1 MDWDFNCSNSFQL
14 LELLLNALYNFRMEK
29 KILRVQLYT
38 LFILTTIN
46 LIYFY
51 YRDNLPDNYYEI
63 TYQNQTINFFTYYFF
78 SLLAN
83 FGYWCGIWVTV
94 SFVTFALLHSFVLN
108 KKKDFKNQIVI
119 AALLPLT
126 LFLCYLLLPETLG
139 EGLYFLV
146 KENLSLLSVIGS
158 ILLFGLSFF
167 YLVSEKHFF
176 KSCKYVWKQIV
187 SSYLTVRNA
196 DYSSLK
202 SFDPKASFL
211 SFKLKLMEK
220 IGKFESTDAPVLAT
234 AKTKVPVKLKITETP
249 NLTESPKISET
260 KRSLAVEPLVTA
272 EELINEDEIEEL
284 VSGLEEDDFDD
295 SADDSIELSEEDD
308 LDEDEN
314 NDSQIDESDET
325 EEYEDVESPY
335 ALAAAKAPKVEE
347 KFFDVDEL
355 ISCIVSKNQ
364 TKAYKDPEDQYFER
378 TARAIEEKLKE
389 FNISAQIINVL
400 KGPVVDTFELE
411 LGAGVKVNGVTN
423 RTDDLSLALMGAPIR
438 VVYPMRGKST
448 IGIEVPR
455 NPREVIY
462 LDEVL
467 KSPHF
472 NNPSYR
478 LPIAMGKDAY
488 GDPAVI
494 DLAAT
499 PHLLVAGT
507 TGAGK
512 SVFVNTLLVSLIIKF
527 SPKKLRLI
535 MLDPKQLELA
545 LYSRLPHLIMPVVTN
560 PEIASAAL
568 MWAIE
573 EMERRY
579 TLLKDFGVKNIDG
592 FNKKVKI
599 AGPELT
605 ARITKYYPD
614 AETVDFELPFI
625 VIVVD
630 EFADLMLS
638 KSGKAI
644 EVAISRLAAKARA
657 SGIHIVLATQRPS
670 TDIITGVIKAN
681 FPTRVS
687 FRVFTNIDSRVI
699 LDGMGAE
706 KLLGKGDMLFK
717 QGIDILRMHSAYV
730 DEDEIE
736 RLVDKLATLPAQF
749 DIEAMEFIQNNG
761 IIDDDTEGVTQDG
774 EGGPLKDDKYQ
785 DAVRC
790 VATHRVASASFLQ
803 RRLGVGYNR
812 AANLIE
818 EMERHG
824 VVGPAQ
830 GSKPRKVLVPP
841 PADSMP

>member
-1 MDWDFNCSNSFQL
+1 
-14 LELLLNALYNFRMEK
+14 MEK
-29 KILRVQLYT
+29 KILKTQLYT
-38 LFILTTIN
+38 LFILTTLN

-51 YRDNLPDNYYEI
+51 FHDSLPDHYFEI
-63 TYQNQTINFFTYYFF
+63 TYQNSSINFFTYYFF

-94 SFVTFALLHSFVLN
+94 SFITFAILHTFVLN
-108 KKKDFKNQIVI
+108 KKHDTKSVTVI
-119 AALLPLT
+119 ATLLPLT
-126 LFLCYLLLPETLG
+126 LGICYLALPESLG
-139 EGLYFLV
+139 EGLHSLV
-146 KENLSLLSVIGS
+146 RENLSVLTIVFSVMF
-158 ILLFGLSFF
+158 FGMSFF

-176 KSCKYVWKQIV
+176 KTCRYVWKILCSMVKSIQ
-187 SSYLTVRNA
+187 NA
-196 DYSSLK
+196 DYSALK
-202 SFDPKASFL
+202 KIDVPKMMATW
-211 SFKLKLMEK
+211 KLQISGLISGLKPTEAVN
-220 IGKFESTDAPVLAT
+220 EVTTPS
-234 AKTKVPVKLKITETP
+234 KLKITS
-249 NLTESPKISET
+249 SPKIQEV
-260 KRSLAVEPLVTA
+260 KRTAAPVQEIVDEEVE
-272 EELINEDEIEEL
+272 EDEM
-284 VSGLEEDDFDD
+284 
-295 SADDSIELSEEDD
+295 
-308 LDEDEN
+308 EDE
-314 NDSQIDESDET
+314 EEEDET
-325 EEYEDVESPY
+325 EEIEASDEDEDDEEDYNDAEIDSAEELEEVESPF
-335 ALAAAKAPKVEE
+335 ATKKVRVVED
-347 KFFDVDEL
+347 KFFEAAEL
-355 ISCIVSKNQ
+355 ISCIAPKSHSHKVH
-364 TKAYKDPEDQYFER
+364 DPDDKYFE
-378 TARAIEEKLKE
+378 TIARAIEEKLKE
-389 FNISAQIINVL
+389 FNISSHVINVL

-411 LGAGVKVNGVTN
+411 LGAGVKVAGVTN

-438 VVYPMRGKST
+438 MVYPMKGKST

-455 NPREVIY
+455 NPRDVIY

-472 NNPSYR
+472 NNSNYR

-488 GDPAVI
+488 GDAAVI

-512 SVFVNTLLVSLIIKF
+512 SVFINTLLVSLIIKF

-545 LYSRLPHLIMPVVTN
+545 LYARLPHLIMPVVTD
-560 PEIASAAL
+560 PQIASVAL
-568 MWAIE
+568 LWAID

-579 TLLKDFGVKNIDG
+579 SLLKDFGVKNIEG
-592 FNKKVKI
+592 FNKKVTTV
-599 AGPELT
+599 GTELT
-605 ARITKYYPD
+605 CKINKYYPD
-614 AETVDFELPFI
+614 AESQNFELPFI
-625 VIVVD
+625 VVVVD

-644 EVAISRLAAKARA
+644 ETSISRLAAKARA

-730 DEDEIE
+730 NEDEIE
-736 RLVDKLATLPAQF
+736 ALVDKLSTIPNQY
-749 DIEAMEFIQNNG
+749 DEGAMEFITNNG
-761 IIDDDTEGVTQDG
+761 IEDTDTEGITTDG
-774 EGGPLKDDKYQ
+774 EGGGLKDEKY
-785 DAVRC
+785 DEAVRC
-790 VATHRVASASFLQ
+790 VAMHRMASASFLQ

-818 EMERHG
+818 EMERYG
-824 VVGPAQ
+824 VVGPGQ

-841 PADSMP
+841 PNDSTP

>member
-1 MDWDFNCSNSFQL
+1 
-14 LELLLNALYNFRMEK
+14 MEK

-63 TYQNQTINFFTYYFF
+63 TYQNQSINFFTYYFF

-94 SFVTFALLHSFVLN
+94 SFVTFAVLHSFVLN

-126 LFLCYLLLPETLG
+126 LFLCYLILPETLG

-146 KENLSLLSVIGS
+146 KENLSLLS
-158 ILLFGLSFF
+158 ILSSVLIFGASFF
-167 YLVSEKHFF
+167 YLVSEKNFF
-176 KSCKYVWKQIV
+176 KTCKYIWKKIV
-187 SSYLTVRNA
+187 AFASFIKEA
-196 DYSSLK
+196 DYSAVK
-202 SFDPKASFL
+202 SFDPKAFIAT
-211 SFKLKLMEK
+211 LKVKANELVA
-220 IGKFESTDAPVLAT
+220 KFQKNTDSVPAAAAPVKA
-234 AKTKVPVKLKITETP
+234 KLKITEAKRALPIETVELP
-249 NLTESPKISET
+249 LAEVEEDEEVGVLAETEETTDELEDDSADENAEENTEEEDEVFNDSVDEVDEEFEEVESPFVAAKAKKAED
-260 KRSLAVEPLVTA
+260 KFFDA
-272 EELINEDEIEEL
+272 EELINCI
-284 VSGLEEDDFDD
+284 
-295 SADDSIELSEEDD
+295 
-308 LDEDEN
+308 
-314 NDSQIDESDET
+314 
-325 EEYEDVESPY
+325 
-335 ALAAAKAPKVEE
+335 AP
-347 KFFDVDEL
+347 
-355 ISCIVSKNQ
+355 KNQ
-364 TKAYKDPEDQYFER
+364 TKVFKDPEDHYFEK

-389 FNISAQIINVL
+389 FNITAQIVNVL

-411 LGAGVKVNGVTN
+411 LGAGVKVAGVIN

-438 VVYPMRGKST
+438 MVYPMKGKST
-448 IGIEVPR
+448 IGLEVPR

-467 KSPHF
+467 KSPLF

-512 SVFVNTLLVSLIIKF
+512 SVFINTLLVSLIIKF

-545 LYSRLPHLIMPVVTN
+545 LYARLPHLIMPVVTN
-560 PEIASAAL
+560 PEIASVAL
-568 MWAIE
+568 LWAIE

-592 FNKKVKI
+592 FNKKVKT

-614 AETVDFELPFI
+614 SDTLDFELPFI
-625 VIVVD
+625 VVVVD

-644 EVAISRLAAKARA
+644 EVSISRLAAKARA

-749 DIEAMEFIQNNG
+749 DTEAMEFIQNNG
-761 IIDDDTEGVTQDG
+761 VPDTDTEGVTTDG
-774 EGGPLKDDKYQ
+774 EGSLKDDKYQ

-818 EMERHG
+818 EMEKHG

-841 PADSMP
+841 PADA

>member
-1 MDWDFNCSNSFQL
+1 
-14 LELLLNALYNFRMEK
+14 MEK
-29 KILRVQLYT
+29 KILRVQLYS

-63 TYQNQTINFFTYYFF
+63 TYQNQSINFFTYYFF

-94 SFVTFALLHSFVLN
+94 SFVTFAILNSVVLT

-126 LFLCYLLLPETLG
+126 LLLCYLILPESLG

-146 KENLSLLSVIGS
+146 KENLSMLTVVGSVF
-158 ILLFGLSFF
+158 ILGASFF

-176 KSCKYVWKQIV
+176 KTCKFVGKKLNNLALMIK
-187 SSYLTVRNA
+187 NA
-196 DYSSLK
+196 DYSAIMNFDAKAFIEQSKMKVTGLINRFRAPDEALVTPGIK
-202 SFDPKASFL
+202 SPS
-211 SFKLKLMEK
+211 
-220 IGKFESTDAPVLAT
+220 
-234 AKTKVPVKLKITETP
+234 KLKITEAGKV
-249 NLTESPKISET
+249 TEV
-260 KRSLAVEPLVTA
+260 KRSLAVEALDVGPVSGVEEFDEDETEEIEEESEVNDEAELSEDSEDEEFDDTQIDDGEGAYEFEEVA
-272 EELINEDEIEEL
+272 SPFVQKAPKIEDKFFDSEELINCI
-284 VSGLEEDDFDD
+284 
-295 SADDSIELSEEDD
+295 
-308 LDEDEN
+308 
-314 NDSQIDESDET
+314 
-325 EEYEDVESPY
+325 
-335 ALAAAKAPKVEE
+335 APKNQ
-347 KFFDVDEL
+347 
-355 ISCIVSKNQ
+355 SKVF
-364 TKAYKDPEDQYFER
+364 KDPEDQYFEK

-389 FNISAQIINVL
+389 FNITAQIVNVL

-411 LGAGVKVNGVTN
+411 LGAGVKVAGVIN

-438 VVYPMRGKST
+438 MVYPMKGKST
-448 IGIEVPR
+448 IGLEVPR

-467 KSPHF
+467 KSPLF

-512 SVFVNTLLVSLIIKF
+512 SVFINTLLVSLIIKF

-560 PEIASAAL
+560 AEIASVAL

-605 ARITKYYPD
+605 SKINKYYPD
-614 AETVDFELPFI
+614 AETDFELPFI
-625 VIVVD
+625 VVVVD

-644 EVAISRLAAKARA
+644 ETSISRLAAKARA

-749 DIEAMEFIQNNG
+749 DTEAMEFIQNNG
-761 IIDDDTEGVTQDG
+761 VPDTDTDGVTTDG
-774 EGGPLKDDKYQ
+774 EGSLKDDKYD

>member
-1 MDWDFNCSNSFQL
+1 
-14 LELLLNALYNFRMEK
+14 MEK
-29 KILRVQLYT
+29 KILRAQLYS
-38 LFILTTIN
+38 LFILTTLN

-63 TYQNQTINFFTYYFF
+63 SYHNDSINFFTYYFF

-94 SFVTFALLHSFVLN
+94 TFIIFAILHTLVLT
-108 KKKDFKNQIVI
+108 KKKEVKNQIVI
-119 AALLPLT
+119 AALMPFS
-126 LFLCYLLLPETLG
+126 LFSCYLLLPETLG
-139 EGLYFLV
+139 EGLFFLIR
-146 KENLSLLSVIGS
+146 ENISLLTVISSIFIFGS
-158 ILLFGLSFF
+158 SLF

-176 KSCKYVWKQIV
+176 KTCNWFWKNAVAFGRILKELDYSALKQIDWKNLSTLAKEKVIAFVARLRPVEV
-187 SSYLTVRNA
+187 SVTSRAPT
-196 DYSSLK
+196 K
-202 SFDPKASFL
+202 
-211 SFKLKLMEK
+211 FK
-220 IGKFESTDAPVLAT
+220 I
-234 AKTKVPVKLKITETP
+234 
-249 NLTESPKISET
+249 TESPKIQNDHHPTPVGSIAEEIEDKVDVPDELELEASEEAET
-260 KRSLAVEPLVTA
+260 EEFNDSVDEEDEVEFEEVDSPFVA
-272 EELINEDEIEEL
+272 KMPKVEDKFFESEELIN
-284 VSGLEEDDFDD
+284 
-295 SADDSIELSEEDD
+295 
-308 LDEDEN
+308 
-314 NDSQIDESDET
+314 
-325 EEYEDVESPY
+325 
-335 ALAAAKAPKVEE
+335 
-347 KFFDVDEL
+347 
-355 ISCIVSKNQ
+355 CIVAKNQ
-364 TKAYKDPEDQYFER
+364 SNKISDPSDNYF
-378 TARAIEEKLKE
+378 TTIARSIEEKLKE
-389 FNISAQIINVL
+389 FNISANVINVL

-411 LGAGVKVNGVTN
+411 LGAGVKVASVNN
-423 RTDDLSLALMGAPIR
+423 KADDLSLALMGAPIR
-438 VVYPMRGKST
+438 IVYPMKGKST

-455 NPREVIY
+455 NPRDYIY

-467 KSPHF
+467 RSPHF
-472 NNPSYR
+472 NNTNYK

-488 GDPAVI
+488 GDAAVI
-494 DLAAT
+494 DLAST

-545 LYSRLPHLIMPVVTN
+545 LYQRLPHLIMPVVTDHS
-560 PEIASAAL
+560 IASAAL
-568 MWAIE
+568 LWAID

-579 TLLKDFGVKNIDG
+579 SLLKDFGVKNIEG
-592 FNKKVKI
+592 FNKKVI
-599 AGPELT
+599 SAGTDLT
-605 ARITKYYPD
+605 CKITKYYPD
-614 AETVDFELPFI
+614 AETEGFELPYI
-625 VIVVD
+625 VVVVD

-644 EVAISRLAAKARA
+644 ETSISRLAAKARA

-699 LDGMGAE
+699 LDGTGAE

-717 QGIDILRMHSAYV
+717 QGIDILRMHSAFV
-730 DEDEIE
+730 NEEEIE
-736 RLVDKLATLPAQF
+736 ALVDKLSTLPVQYDPA
-749 DIEAMEFIQNNG
+749 AMEFLENNG
-761 IIDDDTEGVTQDG
+761 TVDTDTDGVTLD
-774 EGGPLKDDKYQ
+774 EESGGLKDDKY
-785 DAVRC
+785 DEAVRC

-841 PADSMP
+841 PADLAP

>member
-1 MDWDFNCSNSFQL
+1 
-14 LELLLNALYNFRMEK
+14 MEK
-29 KILRVQLYT
+29 KILKVQLYS
-38 LFILTTIN
+38 LFILTTLN

-63 TYQNQTINFFTYYFF
+63 TYQNHSINFFTYYFF
-78 SLLAN
+78 TLLAN

-94 SFVTFALLHSFVLN
+94 SFITFAILHTFVLT
-108 KKKDFKNQIVI
+108 KKKDMKNQIVI

-126 LFLCYLLLPETLG
+126 LSLCYLLLPETLG
-139 EGLYFLV
+139 EGLLFLI
-146 KENLSLLSVIGS
+146 KENLSILNVVFSVM
-158 ILLFGLSFF
+158 LFGAGFF
-167 YLVSEKHFF
+167 YLVSEKNFF
-176 KSCKYVWKQIV
+176 KTCRFIWKQLVVIGMMIKE
-187 SSYLTVRNA
+187 A
-196 DYSSLK
+196 DYSALK
-202 SFDPKASFL
+202 SIDFKKLPDTIKAHAMALVARF
-211 SFKLKLMEK
+211 
-220 IGKFESTDAPVLAT
+220 GKVEELAPVTAT
-234 AKTKVPVKLKITETP
+234 AAPKKLKITDSSKVKEAP
-249 NLTESPKISET
+249 AQ
-260 KRSLAVEPLVTA
+260 RSLPVEEPVVA
-272 EELINEDEIEEL
+272 KEIEEEE
-284 VSGLEEDDFDD
+284 LEE
-295 SADDSIELSEEDD
+295 AEEEDA
-308 LDEDEN
+308 
-314 NDSQIDESDET
+314 ESVDET
-325 EEYEDVESPY
+325 EEEFNDSIDDELEETEEETEEEDEFEAVESPFQT
-335 ALAAAKAPKVEE
+335 KAKVED
-347 KFFDVDEL
+347 KFFDADEL
-355 ISCIVSKNQ
+355 ISCIVAKNQ
-364 TKAYKDPEDQYFER
+364 TNQISDPSDNYFH
-378 TARAIEEKLKE
+378 TIAKAIEEKLKE
-389 FNISAQIINVL
+389 FNISAHVINVL

-411 LGAGVKVNGVTN
+411 LGAGVKVAGVTN

-438 VVYPMRGKST
+438 MVYPMKGKST

-455 NPREVIY
+455 NPRDVIY

-494 DLAAT
+494 DLAST

-545 LYSRLPHLIMPVVTN
+545 LYARLPHLIMPVVTD
-560 PEIASAAL
+560 PQIASVAL
-568 MWAIE
+568 LWAID

-579 TLLKDFGVKNIDG
+579 SLLKDFGVKNIDG
-592 FNKKVKI
+592 FNKKVQT
-599 AGPELT
+599 AGTDLT
-605 ARITKYYPD
+605 CRITKYYPD
-614 AETVDFELPFI
+614 AEVVDFELPFI
-625 VIVVD
+625 VVVVD

-644 EVAISRLAAKARA
+644 EVSISRLAAKARA

-730 DEDEIE
+730 HEDEIE
-736 RLVDKLATLPAQF
+736 ALVTKLSTLPSQF
-749 DIEAMEFIQNNG
+749 DTDAMEFIEKNG
-761 IIDDDTEGVTQDG
+761 VVDTDVEGITTDG
-774 EGGPLKDDKYQ
+774 EGGGLKDEKY
-785 DAVRC
+785 DEAVRC
-790 VATHRVASASFLQ
+790 VAMHRVASASFLQ

-841 PADSMP
+841 PADSAP

>member
-1 MDWDFNCSNSFQL
+1 MCPYAAPTFHCLAHDKDAPYN
-14 LELLLNALYNFRMEK
+14 LNMEK
-29 KILRVQLYT
+29 KILRTQLYS
-38 LFILTTIN
+38 LFILTTLN

-63 TYQNQTINFFTYYFF
+63 TYQNSSINFFTYYFF

-94 SFVTFALLHSFVLN
+94 SFVTFAILHTLVLT
-108 KKKDFKNQIVI
+108 KKKDVKNQIVI
-119 AALLPLT
+119 AALMPLT
-126 LFLCYLLLPETLG
+126 LGLCYFILPEALG
-139 EGLYFLV
+139 EGLFFLI
-146 KENLSLLSVIGS
+146 KENFSS
-158 ILLFGLSFF
+158 ITLFFCTFFFGASFF
-167 YLVSEKHFF
+167 YLVSEKNFF
-176 KSCKYVWKQIV
+176 KTCNWIWKRVTALAEMIK
-187 SSYLTVRNA
+187 TA
-196 DYSSLK
+196 DYSALK
-202 SFDPKASFL
+202 SIEYKKYPELIKAQ
-211 SFKLKLMEK
+211 
-220 IGKFESTDAPVLAT
+220 VLAFVARMKAPAEAV
-234 AKTKVPVKLKITETP
+234 AKVKAPAKFKI
-249 NLTESPKISET
+249 TESPKI
-260 KRSLAVEPLVTA
+260 EPVITPVPVV
-272 EELINEDEIEEL
+272 EDEEEI
-284 VSGLEEDDFDD
+284 VDEVEEIDEVEEEETEVEED
-295 SADDSIELSEEDD
+295 EVEEF
-308 LDEDEN
+308 
-314 NDSQIDESDET
+314 NDSVDEEET
-325 EEYEDVESPY
+325 EEEDFEEVDSPFV
-335 ALAAAKAPKVEE
+335 AKKPVVEE
-347 KFFDVDEL
+347 KFFESDEL
-355 ISCIVSKNQ
+355 ISCIAPKNSSN
-364 TKAYKDPEDQYFER
+364 KISDPSDNYF
-378 TARAIEEKLKE
+378 TTIARAIEEKLKE
-389 FNISAQIINVL
+389 FNISAHVINVL

-411 LGAGVKVNGVTN
+411 LGAGVKVAGVTN
-423 RTDDLSLALMGAPIR
+423 RVDDLSLALMGAPIR
-438 VVYPMRGKST
+438 MVYPMKGKST

-455 NPREVIY
+455 NPRDVIY

-472 NNPSYR
+472 NNASYK

-488 GDPAVI
+488 GDAAVI
-494 DLAAT
+494 DLAST

-545 LYSRLPHLIMPVVTN
+545 LYSRLPHLIMPVVTD
-560 PEIASAAL
+560 PSIASAAL
-568 MWAIE
+568 LWAID

-579 TLLKDFGVKNIDG
+579 SLLKDFGVKNIEG
-592 FNKKVKI
+592 FNKKYQN

-605 ARITKYYPD
+605 AKVNKYYPD
-614 AETVDFELPFI
+614 AEVIGFEMPYI
-625 VIVVD
+625 VVVVD

-644 EVAISRLAAKARA
+644 ETSISRLAAKARA

-687 FRVFTNIDSRVI
+687 FRVFTSIDSRVI

-730 DEDEIE
+730 NEDEIE
-736 RLVDKLATLPAQF
+736 ALVDKLATLPVQY
-749 DIEAMEFIQNNG
+749 DTGAMEFLESNG
-761 IIDDDTEGVTQDG
+761 TVDTDTDG
-774 EGGPLKDDKYQ
+774 ITMDGDGGGLKDEKYEE
-785 DAVRC
+785 AVRC
-790 VATHRVASASFLQ
+790 VAMHRVASASFLQ

-824 VVGPAQ
+824 IVGPAQ

-841 PADSMP
+841 PADSAP

>member
-1 MDWDFNCSNSFQL
+1 VTNLGGLIKLAL
-14 LELLLNALYNFRMEK
+14 LINASYYLSMEK
-29 KILRVQLYT
+29 KILRVQLYS
-38 LFILTTIN
+38 LFVLTTLN

-63 TYQNQTINFFTYYFF
+63 TYQNHSINFFTYYFF

-94 SFVTFALLHSFVLN
+94 SFIVFALLHTFVLT
-108 KKKDFKNQIVI
+108 KKKDVKNQIVI
-119 AALLPLT
+119 AALMPLT
-126 LFLCYLLLPETLG
+126 LSLCFFIIPETLG
-139 EGLYFLV
+139 EGLFFLI
-146 KENLSLLSVIGS
+146 KENISALTLVSS
-158 ILLFGLSFF
+158 ILLFGAGFF
-167 YLVSEKHFF
+167 YLVSEKNFF
-176 KSCKYVWKQIV
+176 KTCRWVWKQIV
-187 SSYLTVRNA
+187 KLGTMIKEA
-196 DYSSLK
+196 DYSAITSIEYK
-202 SFDPKASFL
+202 KIPMVVKERFVEFVAR
-211 SFKLKLMEK
+211 FKKEDE
-220 IGKFESTDAPVLAT
+220 IAVAAAPV
-234 AKTKVPVKLKITETP
+234 AKKLKITE
-249 NLTESPKISET
+249 SPKIKEAPAQ
-260 KRSLAVEPLVTA
+260 RSLPVAEPV
-272 EELINEDEIEEL
+272 EIEEED
-284 VSGLEEDDFDD
+284 EEEIVDEVVDEDGIEEVED
-295 SADDSIELSEEDD
+295 GDEEEINDSIDEEAIEEEELE
-308 LDEDEN
+308 
-314 NDSQIDESDET
+314 ESDE
-325 EEYEDVESPY
+325 EEFEKVASPFQ
-335 ALAAAKAPKVEE
+335 KKVKVEE
-347 KFFDVDEL
+347 TFFDADEL
-355 ISCIVSKNQ
+355 ISCLAPKNQ
-364 TKAYKDPEDQYFER
+364 INKISDPSDVYF
-378 TARAIEEKLKE
+378 TTIARAIEEKLKE
-389 FNISAQIINVL
+389 FHISANVINVL

-411 LGAGVKVNGVTN
+411 LGAGVKVAGVTN

-438 VVYPMRGKST
+438 MVYPMRGKST

-455 NPREVIY
+455 NPRDVIY

-467 KSPHF
+467 KSPNF
-472 NNPSYR
+472 NNSSYR

-488 GDPAVI
+488 GDAAVI

-512 SVFVNTLLVSLIIKF
+512 SVFINTLLVSLIIKF

-545 LYSRLPHLIMPVVTN
+545 LYQRLPHLIMPVVTD
-560 PEIASAAL
+560 PQIASVAL
-568 MWAIE
+568 LWAID

-579 TLLKDFGVKNIDG
+579 SLLKDFAVKNIDG
-592 FNKKVKI
+592 FNKKVQT
-599 AGPELT
+599 AGTDLT
-605 ARITKYYPD
+605 CRISKYYPD
-614 AETVDFELPFI
+614 AETQDFELPFI
-625 VIVVD
+625 VVVVD

-644 EVAISRLAAKARA
+644 ETSISRLAAKARA

-730 DEDEIE
+730 DENEIE
-736 RLVDKLATLPAQF
+736 ALVDKLATIPIQY
-749 DIEAMEFIQNNG
+749 DTDAMEFIQNNG
-761 IIDDDTEGVTQDG
+761 VVDTDVEGITTDG
-774 EGGPLKDDKYQ
+774 EGGGLKDEKY
-785 DAVRC
+785 DEAVRC
-790 VATHRVASASFLQ
+790 VAMHRVASASFLQ

-824 VVGPAQ
+824 IVGPAQ

-841 PADSMP
+841 PSDSTP

>member
-1 MDWDFNCSNSFQL
+1 
-14 LELLLNALYNFRMEK
+14 MEK

-38 LFILTTIN
+38 LFILTTLN

-63 TYQNQTINFFTYYFF
+63 TYQNQSINFFTYYFF
-78 SLLAN
+78 TLLAN

-94 SFVTFALLHSFVLN
+94 SFVVFAVLHSFVFN
-108 KKKDFKNQIVI
+108 KKKDFKNQLVI
-119 AALLPLT
+119 AALVPLT
-126 LFLCYLLLPETLG
+126 LFLCYLILPETLG
-139 EGLYFLV
+139 DGLFFLL
-146 KENLSLLSVIGS
+146 KENLSLFNIISSLVI
-158 ILLFGLSFF
+158 FGASLF
-167 YLVSEKHFF
+167 YLISEKNFF
-176 KSCKYVWKQIV
+176 KTCKFIWHQIV
-187 SSYLTVRNA
+187 QFAKFVKEA
-196 DYSSLK
+196 DYTKINSFNPKTYISNFKVSL
-202 SFDPKASFL
+202 ATVL
-211 SFKLKLMEK
+211 VRFKNQ
-220 IGKFESTDAPVLAT
+220 ESPAAPV
-234 AKTKVPVKLKITETP
+234 PSKLKITGA
-249 NLTESPKISET
+249 PKVADV
-260 KRSLAVEPLVTA
+260 KRSLPIEATAPEFVEVP
-272 EELINEDEIEEL
+272 EEENKEVSEDELEAVVDKFEEQ
-284 VSGLEEDDFDD
+284 F
-295 SADDSIELSEEDD
+295 
-308 LDEDEN
+308 
-314 NDSQIDESDET
+314 NDSEIDEEEET
-325 EEYEDVESPY
+325 EEEDFEEVESPFG
-335 ALAAAKAPKVEE
+335 LHHTKSEDR
-347 KFFDVDEL
+347 FFDSNEL
-355 ISCIVSKNQ
+355 IDCITQKNQ
-364 TKAYKDPEDQYFER
+364 SNQFKDPDDQYFEKI
-378 TARAIEEKLKE
+378 ARSIEEKLKE
-389 FNISAQIINVL
+389 FNINSQIINVL

-411 LGAGVKVNGVTN
+411 LGAGVKVTGVTN

-438 VVYPMRGKST
+438 MVYPMKGKST

-455 NPREVIY
+455 NPRDVIY

-467 KSPHF
+467 KSPMF

-512 SVFVNTLLVSLIIKF
+512 SVFVNTLLISLIIKF

-545 LYSRLPHLIMPVVTN
+545 LYQRLPHLIMPVVTD
-560 PEIASAAL
+560 PQIASIAL

-605 ARITKYYPD
+605 CKISKYYPD
-614 AETVDFELPFI
+614 SDTVDFELPFI

-644 EVAISRLAAKARA
+644 EVAISKLAAKARA

-681 FPTRVS
+681 FPTRVA

-730 DEDEIE
+730 HEDEIE
-736 RLVDKLATLPAQF
+736 ALVDKLATLPAQF
-749 DIEAMEFIQNNG
+749 NSDAMEFIQNNG
-761 IIDDDTEGVTQDG
+761 VADDDVEGITIDG
-774 EGGPLKDDKYQ
+774 EGGPLKDDKYM

-790 VATHRVASASFLQ
+790 VASHRVASASFLQ

-841 PADSMP
+841 PSDSMP

>member
-1 MDWDFNCSNSFQL
+1 LFLLDKDIFLCPYSAPTSQL
-14 LELLLNALYNFRMEK
+14 LALLLGPPYNLTMEK
-29 KILRVQLYT
+29 KILRVQLYS
-38 LFILTTIN
+38 LFILTTLN

-51 YRDNLPDNYYEI
+51 YRDSLPDHYYEI
-63 TYQNQTINFFTYYFF
+63 NYQNHSINIFTYYSF

-108 KKKDFKNQIVI
+108 KKRDFKNQVVI

-126 LFLCYLLLPETLG
+126 LFLCYLVLPETLG

-146 KENLSLLSVIGS
+146 KENMSLLTVLSSV
-158 ILLFGLSFF
+158 LLFGLSFF
-167 YLVSEKHFF
+167 YLVSEKKFF
-176 KSCKYVWKQIV
+176 KTCKYISKVIQNFG
-187 SSYLTVRNA
+187 LTVRNIDISA
-196 DYSSLK
+196 LK
-202 SFDPKASFL
+202 SFDYKSYVNSLRLKADDILTRFRT
-211 SFKLKLMEK
+211 K
-220 IGKFESTDAPVLAT
+220 APASSL
-234 AKTKVPVKLKITETP
+234 PNKLKITE
-249 NLTESPKISET
+249 SPKFARAECALPIEA
-260 KRSLAVEPLVTA
+260 LEIPEVE
-272 EELINEDEIEEL
+272 EEFEDLEEEYDDSEDEVVDEL
-284 VSGLEEDDFDD
+284 D
-295 SADDSIELSEEDD
+295 
-308 LDEDEN
+308 
-314 NDSQIDESDET
+314 DESDSD
-325 EEYEDVESPY
+325 EEFNDSVDEEEFEDVESPY
-335 ALAAAKAPKVEE
+335 RANVIKIED
-347 KFFDVDEL
+347 KFFESEEL
-355 ISCIVSKNQ
+355 ISCI
-364 TKAYKDPEDQYFER
+364 APKDHTNHVHDPDDKYFE
-378 TARAIEEKLKE
+378 TIARAIEDKLKE
-389 FNISAQIINVL
+389 FNISSQVINVL

-411 LGAGVKVNGVTN
+411 LGAGVKVAGVTN

-438 VVYPMRGKST
+438 MVYPMKGKST

-455 NPREVIY
+455 NPRDVIY

-467 KSPHF
+467 KSPLF
-472 NNPSYR
+472 NNPSYK

-494 DLAAT
+494 DLAST

-512 SVFVNTLLVSLIIKF
+512 SVFINTLLVSLIIKF
-527 SPKKLRLI
+527 PPKKLRLI

-545 LYSRLPHLIMPVVTN
+545 LYQRLPHLIMPVVTD
-560 PEIASAAL
+560 PEIASVAL
-568 MWAIE
+568 LWAID

-579 TLLKDFGVKNIDG
+579 TLMKDFGVKNLEG
-592 FNKKVKI
+592 FNKKVKT
-599 AGPELT
+599 AGTDLT
-605 ARITKYYPD
+605 CKINKYYPD
-614 AETVDFELPFI
+614 AEVVDFELPFI

-638 KSGKAI
+638 KSGKSI
-644 EVAISRLAAKARA
+644 EVSISRLAAKARA

-681 FPTRVS
+681 FPTRVA

-730 DEDEIE
+730 NEDEIE
-736 RLVDKLATLPAQF
+736 ALVDKLSTLPAEF
-749 DIEAMEFIQNNG
+749 NTEAMEFIQNNG
-761 IIDDDTEGVTQDG
+761 AKDTDVDGITSDG
-774 EGGPLKDDKYQ
+774 EGGPLKDEKYN
-785 DAVRC
+785 DAVNC
-790 VATHRVASASFLQ
+790 VASHRVASASFLQ

-818 EMERHG
+818 EMERQG

>member
-1 MDWDFNCSNSFQL
+1 M
-14 LELLLNALYNFRMEK
+14 
-29 KILRVQLYT
+29 LRAQLYT
-38 LFILTTIN
+38 LFVLTTLN

-63 TYQNQTINFFTYYFF
+63 TYQNSSINFFTYYFF
-78 SLLAN
+78 SVLAN
-83 FGYWCGIWVTV
+83 FGYWCGIWVTA
-94 SFVTFALLHSFVLN
+94 SFITFAILHTFVLT
-108 KKKDFKNQIVI
+108 KKKDVKNQIVI

-126 LFLCYLLLPETLG
+126 IGLCYFLLPETLG
-139 EGLYFLV
+139 EGLFFLI
-146 KENLSLLSVIGS
+146 KENISTLTLVTS
-158 ILLFGLSFF
+158 ILFFGASFF
-167 YLVSEKHFF
+167 YLVSEKNFF
-176 KSCKYVWKQIV
+176 KTCNFIWDQMANLGLMIKD
-187 SSYLTVRNA
+187 A

-202 SFDPKASFL
+202 NFDGKKFLEGLKA
-211 SFKLKLMEK
+211 K
-220 IGKFESTDAPVLAT
+220 ILTMFSKQEEAPVAAAAP
-234 AKTKVPVKLKITETP
+234 AKAKLKITESAKPQTAP
-249 NLTESPKISET
+249 VQ
-260 KRSLAVEPLVTA
+260 RSLPVEPIA
-272 EELINEDEIEEL
+272 EEEEEL
-284 VSGLEEDDFDD
+284 VDEDDEEENLEEDT
-295 SADDSIELSEEDD
+295 
-308 LDEDEN
+308 DEDEV
-314 NDSQIDESDET
+314 NDSLDEESEDEVEETESDDSET
-325 EEYEDVESPY
+325 EEEYEEEESPFS
-335 ALAAAKAPKVEE
+335 KKEKVEDT
-347 KFFDVDEL
+347 FFESEEL
-355 ISCIVSKNQ
+355 ISCIAPKNQ
-364 TKAYKDPEDQYFER
+364 SNKITDPSDTYF
-378 TARAIEEKLKE
+378 TTIARAIEEKLKE
-389 FNISAQIINVL
+389 FNINASVINVL

-411 LGAGVKVNGVTN
+411 LGAGVKVAGVTN

-438 VVYPMRGKST
+438 MVYPMKGKST

-455 NPREVIY
+455 NPRDVIY

-467 KSPHF
+467 RSPLF
-472 NNPSYR
+472 NNASYK

-494 DLAAT
+494 DLAGT

-545 LYSRLPHLIMPVVTN
+545 LYQRLPHLIMPVVTD
-560 PEIASAAL
+560 PSIASAAL
-568 MWAIE
+568 LWAID

-579 TLLKDFGVKNIDG
+579 SLLKDFGVKNIEG
-592 FNKKVKI
+592 FNKKVVT
-599 AGPELT
+599 AGTDLT
-605 ARITKYYPD
+605 CRITKYYPD
-614 AETVDFELPFI
+614 AESEGFELPYI

-644 EVAISRLAAKARA
+644 ETSISRLAAKARA

-699 LDGMGAE
+699 LDGVGAE

-717 QGIDILRMHSAYV
+717 QGIDILRMHSAFV
-730 DEDEIE
+730 NEDEIE
-736 RLVDKLATLPAQF
+736 ALVDKLSTLPVQY
-749 DIEAMEFIQNNG
+749 DTGAMEFLESNG
-761 IIDDDTEGVTQDG
+761 TVDTDVEGITMDG
-774 EGGPLKDDKYQ
+774 EGGALKDDKYEE
-785 DAVRC
+785 AVRC
-790 VATHRVASASFLQ
+790 VAMHRVASASFLQ

-830 GSKPRKVLVPP
+830 GSKPRKVLIPP
-841 PADSMP
+841 PAE